1 MSEQR
6 SSGFVLGCWIAFFV
20 WLVVAV
26 MAVLGLIT
34 EQFWAFLVAIV
45 FAVVAIPYTISV
57 ARLDRLR

>member
-1 MSEQR
+1 M
-6 SSGFVLGCWIAFFV
+6 GCWIAFFV

-26 MAVLGLIT
+26 MGVLGLIT
-34 EQFWAFLVAIV
+34 EQLWAFLVAIV